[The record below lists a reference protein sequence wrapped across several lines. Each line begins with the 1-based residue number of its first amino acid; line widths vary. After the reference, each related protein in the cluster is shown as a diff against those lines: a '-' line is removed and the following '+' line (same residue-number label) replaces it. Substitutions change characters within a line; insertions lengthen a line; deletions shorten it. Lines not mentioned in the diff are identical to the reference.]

1 MKHARALLLSALLA
15 LVSMSGFLGVPA
27 HASPAGPTSVGVST
41 PTSGA
46 EFEDQVRVEINAARS
61 RAGFQPVRFTD
72 ACVDRLATA
81 WGQHIA
87 STGIFAHRDQQQVLR
102 KCDQSWA
109 GENLIRGTGLTPRA
123 IVDAWLASPTHRAVL
138 LKSRAS
144 RAGLAVVIDGQGRQV
159 GVLNVTDAR

>member
-1 MKHARALLLSALLA
+1 MI
-15 LVSMSGFLGVPA
+15 
-27 HASPAGPTSVGVST
+27 
-41 PTSGA
+41 
-46 EFEDQVRVEINAARS
+46 EINSARS
-61 RAGFQPVRFTD
+61 RAGFQPIRFTD
-72 ACVDRLATA
+72 ACIDRLATA
-81 WGQHIA
+81 WGEHIA
-87 STGIFAHRDQQQVLR
+87 LTGVFAHRDQQQVLR

-144 RAGLAVVIDGQGRQV
+144 RAGLAVVVDGQGRQV